1 MTVARRLA
9 IWLVFTCLA
18 LSIGIVTRRHAAA
31 EPLASEALV
40 STFDAG
46 IRNMVIR
53 WDSRDTRSVAVRRQ
67 ALFEFMYETY
77 EASAWIPQSLF
88 DANLVTQAV
97 AGDMDTIVRDTD
109 RPRTMARQSAGP
121 GVRHGAQ
128 RRIGRAA
135 AMDRQLSR
143 LPHRGDRRRGLLRR
157 RHQDL
162 RRCLARGGAEAADHR
177 TWRGRLRGTAD
188 YGVAQTRTAF

>member
-9 IWLVFTCLA
+9 IWLVSTSLA
-18 LSIGIVTRRHAAA
+18 LSVGIVITRRHAPA

-53 WDSRDTRSVAVRRQ
+53 WDSADTRSVAVRRR
-67 ALFEFMYETY
+67 ALFDFMYETY

-97 AGDMDTIVRDTD
+97 AGDMDTIVRE
-109 RPRTMARQSAGP
+109 
-121 GVRHGAQ
+121 
-128 RRIGRAA
+128 RIGLVRWRDNPLVPA
-135 AMDRQLSR
+135 
-143 LPHRGDRRRGLLRR
+143 RRSLTMSGSG
-157 RHQDL
+157 RH
-162 RRCLARGGAEAADHR
+162 
-177 TWRGRLRGTAD
+177 
-188 YGVAQTRTAF
+188 